1 MSRPRVLVIDDDATV
16 RAAVSSALSGEG
28 YDVDWF
34 GDAEEALRQALASPP
49 ASWSWTSACPSLDG
63 WELCEILRRQSQ
75 TRDVPVLFL
84 TGRTDVRD
92 RITAMQVGG
101 SDFISKPFHARDLRA
116 KVRAL
121 VGGEPGRCHWEA
133 VGRPCARGS
142 RRGDGP
148 RPPSPRPWWTSWS
161 GSGCSAS

>member
-1 MSRPRVLVIDDDATV
+1 MLVDDDAAV
-16 RAAVSSALSGEG
+16 RSAVSGALAGEG
-28 YDVDWF
+28 YDVDCL
-34 GDAEEALRQALASPP
+34 GDAEEALRQALAAPP
-49 ASWSWTSACPSLDG
+49 SLVLLDVSMPRLDG

-101 SDFISKPFHARDLRA
+101 TDFISKPFHAKDLRA

-121 VGGEPGRCHWEA
+121 VGRDTGGAIGR
-133 VGRPCARGS
+133 R
-142 RRGDGP
+142 
-148 RPPSPRPWWTSWS
+148 
-161 GSGCSAS
+161 

>member
-1 MSRPRVLVIDDDATV
+1 MTRPRVLLVDDDASV
-16 RAAVSSALSGEG
+16 REAVSSALAGEG
-28 YDVDWF
+28 YDVTWF
-34 GDAEEALRQALASPP
+34 ADPENALRQVLVQPP
-49 ASWSWTSACPSLDG
+49 AVVLLDVTMPRLDG
-63 WELCEILRRQSQ
+63 WEMCEILKRQSH

-121 VGGEPGRCHWEA
+121 VGRETGGAIGR
-133 VGRPCARGS
+133 R
-142 RRGDGP
+142 
-148 RPPSPRPWWTSWS
+148 
-161 GSGCSAS
+161 

>member
-1 MSRPRVLVIDDDATV
+1 MNRPRVMLVDDDAAV
-16 RAAVSSALSGEG
+16 RSAVSGALAGEG
-28 YDVDWF
+28 YDVDCL
-34 GDAEEALRQALASPP
+34 GDAEEALRQALAAPP
-49 ASWSWTSACPSLDG
+49 SLVLLDVTMPRLDG

-101 SDFISKPFHARDLRA
+101 TDFISKPFHARDLRA

-121 VGGEPGRCHWEA
+121 VGRNTGGAIGR
-133 VGRPCARGS
+133 R
-142 RRGDGP
+142 
-148 RPPSPRPWWTSWS
+148 
-161 GSGCSAS
+161 

>member
-1 MSRPRVLVIDDDATV
+1 VSKPRVFVVDDDATV

-28 YDVDWF
+28 WF
-34 GDAEEALRQALASPP
+34 GDAAEALRNALARPP
-49 ASWSWTSACPSLDG
+49 DAVVLDVGMPGLDG
-63 WELCEILRRQSQ
+63 WELCEILRRQTQ
-75 TRDVPVLFL
+75 TRHVPVLFL

-121 VGGEPGRCHWEA
+121 ISGDLGGAIGR
-133 VGRPCARGS
+133 R
-142 RRGDGP
+142 
-148 RPPSPRPWWTSWS
+148 
-161 GSGCSAS
+161 

>member
-1 MSRPRVLVIDDDATV
+1 MSKPRVLVIDDDATV

-34 GDAEEALRQALASPP
+34 GDAAEALRNALASPP
-49 ASWSWTSACPSLDG
+49 DAVVLDVGLPGLDG
-63 WELCEILRRQSQ
+63 WEMCEILRRQTQ
-75 TRDVPVLFL
+75 TRHVPVLFL

-121 VGGEPGRCHWEA
+121 ISGDLGGAIGR
-133 VGRPCARGS
+133 R
-142 RRGDGP
+142 
-148 RPPSPRPWWTSWS
+148 
-161 GSGCSAS
+161 

>member
-1 MSRPRVLVIDDDATV
+1 MNRPRVMLVDDDASV
-16 RAAVSSALSGEG
+16 RAAVSSALAGEG
-28 YDVDWF
+28 YDVAWF
-34 GDAEEALRQALASPP
+34 ADAEEALRQLLAAPP
-49 ASWSWTSACPSLDG
+49 SVVLLDVSMPRLDG

-75 TRDVPVLFL
+75 TRHTPVLFL

-121 VGGEPGRCHWEA
+121 VGRETGGAIGR
-133 VGRPCARGS
+133 R
-142 RRGDGP
+142 
-148 RPPSPRPWWTSWS
+148 
-161 GSGCSAS
+161 

>member
-1 MSRPRVLVIDDDATV
+1 MSRPRILLVDDDPAV
-16 RAAVSSALSGEG
+16 RGAVSSALAGEG

-34 GDAEEALRQALASPP
+34 ADAEEALRQLLATPP
-49 ASWSWTSACPSLDG
+49 AVVLLDVGMPRLDG

-75 TRDVPVLFL
+75 TREVPVLFL

-101 SDFISKPFHARDLRA
+101 SDFISKPFRARDLRA

-121 VGGEPGRCHWEA
+121 IGREMGDAIGGR
-133 VGRPCARGS
+133 
-142 RRGDGP
+142 
-148 RPPSPRPWWTSWS
+148 
-161 GSGCSAS
+161 

>member
-1 MSRPRVLVIDDDATV
+1 MNRPRILLVDDDAAV
-16 RAAVSSALSGEG
+16 RSAVSGALAGEG
-28 YDVDWF
+28 YDVDCL
-34 GDAEEALRQALASPP
+34 GDAEEALRQALAAPP
-49 ASWSWTSACPSLDG
+49 SLVLLDVTMPRLDG

-101 SDFISKPFHARDLRA
+101 TDFISKPFHAKDLRA

-121 VGGEPGRCHWEA
+121 VGRETGGAIGR
-133 VGRPCARGS
+133 R
-142 RRGDGP
+142 
-148 RPPSPRPWWTSWS
+148 
-161 GSGCSAS
+161 